1 MLNSQAKQ
9 VATDY
14 AVELNQLKSAIEKA
28 KTERAKAEANKET
41 LEKRREELLAECKAL
56 GVEPEDLAAEI
67 ERLDTAI
74 QDGLKQARELI
85 PEEFMR

>member
-1 MLNSQAKQ
+1 MQNT
-9 VATDY
+9 VNDY
-14 AVELNQLKSAIEKA
+14 TKELNQLKSAIEKA

-56 GVEPEDLAAEI
+56 GVEPDGLAAEI

-74 QDGLKQARELI
+74 QDGLKQARELV
-85 PEEFMR
+85 PQEFLRG

>member
-1 MLNSQAKQ
+1 
-9 VATDY
+9 VTDY
-14 AVELNQLKSAIEKA
+14 TKELNQLKSAIEKA

-56 GVEPEDLAAEI
+56 GVKPEDLAAEI

-74 QDGLKQARELI
+74 QDGLKQARELV
-85 PEEFMR
+85 PQEFMAG

>member
-85 PEEFMR
+85 PEEFLR

>member
-1 MLNSQAKQ
+1 M
-9 VATDY
+9 TDY
-14 AVELNQLKSAIEKA
+14 TKELNQLKSAIEKA

-56 GVEPEDLAAEI
+56 GVKPEDLAAEI

-85 PEEFMR
+85 PEEFLR